1 MPAPCEATSDGDLAG
16 NIRYQEEQWWLG
28 SAQNRGQNP
37 NRCEFDLNP
46 VQGWGD
52 ERNGP
57 AVRRDAE
64 IAETVRTTYET
75 GRNLKFKA
83 VYLSPV
89 LVSAVPSSFK
99 PGMSCHP
106 RSTYASMSY
115 FGLRHCSSFSLSF
128 FRY

>member
-75 GRNLKFKA
+75 GRNLHH
-83 VYLSPV
+83 SNPV
-89 LVSAVPSSFK
+89 CLVILDQHMRLCHTSACDIV
-99 PGMSCHP
+99 H
-106 RSTYASMSY
+106 RLA
-115 FGLRHCSSFSLSF
+115 
-128 FRY
+128 